1 MLALTL
7 SSWRHR
13 TDTVQRTGLAMGN
26 PLAAGPGKLGNT
38 VRNGVLVCIRQLE
51 VSFMGTLRRN
61 PALNRSKIM
70 LFILAEVTT
79 SLRIGL
85 MSDTFSAAHLA
96 RLRLYEKDHDAVIG
110 CGDYLAKAQDSDGY

>member
-1 MLALTL
+1 
-7 SSWRHR
+7 
-13 TDTVQRTGLAMGN
+13 MGN